1 MVYLTYYN
9 WWYYDEQTIKDAR
22 EQIDMLEIRLYKI
35 LEDKEKKN
43 TPKEREEKVNR
54 IKQSIYAIKYTYSID
69 DIGNCDKIVDMCL

>member
-35 LEDKEKKN
+35 LDDKNSATYRTN
-43 TPKEREEKVNR
+43 TQP
-54 IKQSIYAIKYTYSID
+54 
-69 DIGNCDKIVDMCL
+69 